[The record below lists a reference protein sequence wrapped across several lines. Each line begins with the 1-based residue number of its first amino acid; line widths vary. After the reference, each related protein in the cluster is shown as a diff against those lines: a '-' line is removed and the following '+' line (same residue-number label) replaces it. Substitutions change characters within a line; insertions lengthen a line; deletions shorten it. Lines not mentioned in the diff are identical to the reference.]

1 MNPNWEFLILWPF
14 WVYAAYKCSWFFM
27 NFPPNSFYNFVLF
40 SPTFA
45 NDQINPFHFQIYF
58 LNLENIKNKE
68 NTYCIKQISKKLW
81 KKYFFQ

>member
-1 MNPNWEFLILWPF
+1 
-14 WVYAAYKCSWFFM
+14 M

-58 LNLENIKNKE
+58 LIILIILNSIILTFKFK
-68 NTYCIKQISKKLW
+68 KSKI
-81 KKYFFQ
+81 